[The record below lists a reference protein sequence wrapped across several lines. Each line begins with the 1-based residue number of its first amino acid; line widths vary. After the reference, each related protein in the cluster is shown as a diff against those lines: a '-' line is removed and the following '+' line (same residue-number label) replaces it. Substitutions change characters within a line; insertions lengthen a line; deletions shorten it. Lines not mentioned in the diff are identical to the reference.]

1 MSTTFCAQ
9 ENLSVGMRGT
19 DWLLGLQ
26 QEKKAQLGR
35 KHRMRKIKVSRT
47 KKHHGT
53 FNSYNVNKEELE
65 NELASMPSNRPINWT
80 RLANKIYVTKIKDNT
95 MPLNAGHVIKQF
107 AISNGICLE
116 KLSSNEYLRQVRT
129 SKKRLHTD
137 FQFQLHVR
145 QKFSKISLK
154 EIFSARNF
162 TLVRKW
168 LPNATRQIIL
178 TKTVNCKKN

>member
-80 RLANKIYVTKIKDNT
+80 RLANKIYVTKIKDN
-95 MPLNAGHVIKQF
+95 V
-107 AISNGICLE
+107 
-116 KLSSNEYLRQVRT
+116 
-129 SKKRLHTD
+129 
-137 FQFQLHVR
+137 
-145 QKFSKISLK
+145 
-154 EIFSARNF
+154 
-162 TLVRKW
+162 
-168 LPNATRQIIL
+168 
-178 TKTVNCKKN
+178 